1 MKNITINSLEKLFNN
16 VELHTPLDFD
26 VYCIDGDKV
35 TFNKDEVI
43 RLAFALGFREKRI
56 TTRCVNCKMEYPFS
70 FSVNGDRISY
80 GMVSAVGFSLS
91 LLNDLLLDRKEGLDH
106 LDKSFNVEDVADDGV
121 HFFEY
126 LFSCTNEP
134 EFHKYKMFISI
145 EKKNNSIR
153 VTKIGQFPSII
164 DVRGFDFECYKKQLN
179 AINAYQD
186 FKRAELCIS
195 DGFSAGA
202 YTYLR
207 RVFEKML
214 NKYCEGLTLED
225 NRSETKIRACKPSFD
240 PRVHKLLP
248 RLYKVLSKG
257 IHELD
262 DSDSQNYYDY
272 LRIIIVMQL
281 EYVKENDDKESQTKM
296 LDDKLNDIISK
307 IGD

>member
-1 MKNITINSLEKLFNN
+1 MKNIEINSLEKLFNN
-16 VELHTPLDFD
+16 VELYSPLDFY
-26 VYCIDGDKV
+26 VYNIEGEKV
-35 TFNKDEVI
+35 TLDAEETI
-43 RLAFALGFREKRI
+43 RLASILGFQEKRI
-56 TTRCVNCKMEYPFS
+56 TTRCIDCKMEYPFS
-70 FSVNGDRISY
+70 FTVSGDRVSY
-80 GMVSAVGFSLS
+80 GPVSAVGFSLC
-91 LLNDLLLDRKEGLDH
+91 LLNDLFLDRKEGLNN
-106 LDKSFNVEDVADDGV
+106 LDRAFNIEDIADDDI

-126 LFSCTNEP
+126 LFRCTNEP
-134 EFHKYKMFISI
+134 DSHKYKMFVSV
-145 EKKNNSIR
+145 EKKNDLIR
-153 VTKIGQFPSII
+153 VTKIGQYPSII

-179 AINAYQD
+179 VLNAYQD
-186 FKRAELCIS
+186 FRRAELCIG

-214 NKYCEGLTLED
+214 NKYCDGLNLED
-225 NRSETKIRACKPSFD
+225 NRTETKIKACKPSFD

-262 DSDSQNYYDY
+262 DSESQNYYEY

-281 EYVKENDDKESQTKM
+281 EFVKENDDKESQTKM
-296 LDDKLNDIISK
+296 LDNKLNDIVSK